1 VNATLRAG
9 WSYAQR
15 RHRAQDLALRWP
27 FAAEVLN
34 FYAAL
39 LEVQQAASELMR
51 TEAPARDEIPAFA
64 AQRVLPR
71 VVEVSAAHGPPP
83 LQQGVLERFDTV
95 DLEALCRAWLDGTPL
110 EGFDRFLARAA
121 TAPLLE
127 ALPAPALSDLGAA
140 DERHCPSCGGL
151 PQLAYF
157 GVSADDLV
165 TPHRYLECS
174 HCATSWAFARMTCA
188 ACGEIESD
196 RLLVLSE
203 RGTLEAEMSGR
214 TVKADLDVV
223 PDQTARATTPPR
235 FPQLRIDGCLTCS
248 QYLLSVDCGRDPA
261 AVPAVDEIGAIPL
274 ALYAQERGLNKLVTN
289 QMGF

>member
-1 VNATLRAG
+1 MNATLRAG

-15 RHRAQDLALRWP
+15 RQRAEDLAQRWP
-27 FAAEVLN
+27 FAGEVLS

-39 LEVQQAASELMR
+39 LEVQQAATELIRSE
-51 TEAPARDEIPAFA
+51 TPARDEIPAFA

-71 VVEVSAAHGPPP
+71 IVEVSAAHGPPA
-83 LQQGVLERFDTV
+83 LQQGVLERFDTA

-127 ALPAPALSDLGAA
+127 ALPAVAVSDVGAG

-157 GVSADDLV
+157 GVSGGRSRHAASLPRV
-165 TPHRYLECS
+165 
-174 HCATSWAFARMTCA
+174 FALRDELGIRAHDVRRMRRERERSA
-188 ACGEIESD
+188 A
-196 RLLVLSE
+196 RLSE

-214 TVKADLDVV
+214 TIKADLDAV

-248 QYLLSVDCGRDPA
+248 QYLLSVDCARDRRGRPRGRRNWCAYHSRSTRKSA
-261 AVPAVDEIGAIPL
+261 A
-274 ALYAQERGLNKLVTN
+274 
-289 QMGF
+289 